1 MHTDGHMTGT
11 EAEAAAR
18 ASETQKLEEMT
29 STREGTLGD
38 FSGPDGKGSF
48 TFPRNT
54 NDHPAWVR
62 MQIIER
68 VSGGFDNMFSG
79 EIPKGKN
86 LGAINL
92 YMPQTITF
100 SDGLTY
106 DNAELTGI
114 TSAFAATVNEFK
126 ESKSFTQAAGVAVA
140 GGSALFSDAMRAKT
154 SLGAARAQAAG
165 VAINPRAAMLFK
177 APTFRQLALAFK
189 LIPSNATESNII
201 RMIINY
207 VRLHAYPQL
216 IAGGA
221 SFMFPNLFRIS
232 FLRFGPN
239 GNTNPFIIPFADA
252 YCTGI
257 TTNYNAA
264 SPALM
269 QDGAPSEVDLTLNF
283 QETKVLDRKSIMEM
297 AGMDTGD
304 GLGSVT

>member
-1 MHTDGHMTGT
+1 MPEGKDLA
-11 EAEAAAR
+11 EAEAAAAAR
-18 ASETQKLEEMT
+18 ASETQKLEELT
-29 STREGTLGD
+29 SQVEGTLGD

-62 MQIIER
+62 LQIIER
-68 VSGGFDNMFSG
+68 VSGGFDNMFTG

-92 YMPQTITF
+92 YMPQTVSF

-126 ESKSFTQAAGVAVA
+126 ENGAAAALGVAAGATD
-140 GGSALFSDAMRAKT
+140 ALASDALRTKT
-154 SLGAARAQAAG
+154 SLGAARAQSAG

-189 LIPSNATESNII
+189 LIPQNATESNII

-252 YCTGI
+252 YCTGV

-269 QDGAPSEVDLTLNF
+269 ADGAPSEVDLTLNF

-297 AGMDTGD
+297 AGMKTGD
-304 GLGSVT
+304 GLGDVT